1 MQTFLSPAGSS
12 ARVPFTPTSFEQAS
26 GATAFGS
33 GASNLAEE
41 WLHRIRRS
49 IDASGMDDAAKLYAY
64 TRLLKLVA
72 VPPNQLWR
80 HSLDAGL
87 LTKLLD
93 SHHAVRALEKTLGQM
108 IGPELLNE
116 PGVAEDMRSV
126 IVQLAAKL
134 DPQKK
139 QASETV
145 EAELT
150 DMKQKYYQSE
160 DDAV

>member
-1 MQTFLSPAGSS
+1 M
-12 ARVPFTPTSFEQAS
+12 
-26 GATAFGS
+26 
-33 GASNLAEE
+33 
-41 WLHRIRRS
+41 
-49 IDASGMDDAAKLYAY
+49 
-64 TRLLKLVA
+64 
-72 VPPNQLWR
+72 
-80 HSLDAGL
+80 DAGL